1 MILSIVLQIFYKIW
15 LKHGLSFYLKMPGD
29 FLLGLGMGT
38 GLLDLDHSV
47 LSRVKADMEKKFLFV
62 SYNPTIALIRVLKF
76 SRKEQSKPLC
86 CLINMTLSKSRA
98 MDRRHNLLEGN
109 LFMFSLNLNR

>member
-47 LSRVKADMEKKFLFV
+47 LSRVKADMEKIFV
-62 SYNPTIALIRVLKF
+62 CELQPYNCFDTCVKVFKERTI
-76 SRKEQSKPLC
+76 
-86 CLINMTLSKSRA
+86 
-98 MDRRHNLLEGN
+98 
-109 LFMFSLNLNR
+109 